1 MEKRRK
7 RNRTVE
13 QSSMSLSIEET
24 ISELGEAE
32 AASHIIELV
41 NDPDTAVQLAA
52 IQTLGKIG
60 STETKEC
67 LEHCLNNPSDA
78 IRQAAEQA
86 LHELEVTEDPFS
98 FRVS

>member
-1 MEKRRK
+1 MEKRKK

-13 QSSMSLSIEET
+13 QSISLSFNKT
-24 ISELGEAE
+24 ITELGKAE

-41 NDPDTAVQLAA
+41 NDPDTDVQLSA

-60 STETKEC
+60 GTETKEC

-78 IRQAAEQA
+78 ICQAAEQA
-86 LHELEVTEDPFS
+86 LHELEVAEAPFS

>member
-1 MEKRRK
+1 M
-7 RNRTVE
+7 E
-13 QSSMSLSIEET
+13 QSISLSIKET

-41 NDPDTAVQLAA
+41 NDPDTDVQLAA
-52 IQTLGKIG
+52 IQTLGKIDG
-60 STETKEC
+60 TETKEC

-86 LHELEVTEDPFS
+86 LHGLEVAEDPFS

>member
-1 MEKRRK
+1 
-7 RNRTVE
+7 
-13 QSSMSLSIEET
+13 MSLSIEET

-32 AASHIIELV
+32 ATSHIIELV
-41 NDPDTAVQLAA
+41 NDPDTDVQLAA

-60 STETKEC
+60 GTETKEC
-67 LEHCLNNPSDA
+67 LEHCLNNPSDV

-86 LHELEVTEDPFS
+86 LHGLEVAEAPFS